1 MLRINPFDKINYLF
15 KVNPVVAILGP
26 RQCGKTTIAQEFL
39 KKDKKITKHNYF
51 DLEKMSDLAA
61 LSNPEAA
68 LSHLEGLIVI
78 DEIQRR
84 PDLFPTLRVLVD
96 RKKNKQKFLI
106 LGSASRELI
115 QQSSESLT
123 GRISYFELTPFN
135 FNETQNLE
143 KIWLRGGFPKSFL
156 AKNEE
161 ISFDWRGD
169 YVRTF
174 LEQDIPNLGIKISAQ
189 KLGKLWMML
198 AHYHGNVFNASELG
212 RSLDLS
218 HNTAKDY
225 VDILTQTLMIRQLQP
240 WYENIGKR
248 QVKSPKI
255 YFRDSGIFHH
265 HLNIKNK
272 HELSRHPKLGAS
284 WEGLVL
290 EEIIRGT
297 EALPSECYFWATHAD
312 AELDLL
318 IIKNGKRIGFEIK
331 YSHTPKMTRSIHSAL
346 KDLKLDKL
354 FVVYHGDRRFPLH
367 DKVEACGAKEI
378 ITTSARIFSAK

>member
-272 HELSRHPKLGAS
+272 HELSRHPKLGVS

-354 FVVYHGDRRFPLH
+354 FVVYHGDRRFPLQ